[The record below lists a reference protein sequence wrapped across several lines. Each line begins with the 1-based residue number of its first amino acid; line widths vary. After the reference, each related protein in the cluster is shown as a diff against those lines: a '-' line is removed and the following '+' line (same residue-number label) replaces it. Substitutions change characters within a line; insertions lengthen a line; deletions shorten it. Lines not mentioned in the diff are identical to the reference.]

1 MLIFNPEQRISSYEA
16 LKDSYF
22 DEVRIEEQEEE
33 IGNLIDLSFID
44 KYQEGELK
52 MGELKIM
59 IEKTI

>member
-33 IGNLIDLSFID
+33 ISNLIDLSFID
-44 KYQEGELK
+44 KY
-52 MGELKIM
+52 
-59 IEKTI
+59 

>member
-59 IEKTI
+59 IESTI